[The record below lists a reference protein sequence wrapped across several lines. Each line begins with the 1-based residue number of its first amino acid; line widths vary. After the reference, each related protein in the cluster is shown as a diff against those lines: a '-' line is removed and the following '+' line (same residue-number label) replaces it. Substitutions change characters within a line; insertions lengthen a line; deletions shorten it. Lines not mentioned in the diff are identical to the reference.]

1 MPNRSSS
8 PARLRTTN
16 HPRPLRLRD
25 GFAGAMRDRTCAAVP
40 GSDEAMRVRSIGE
53 FTEGAEA
60 EAGFRV

>member
-1 MPNRSSS
+1 
-8 PARLRTTN
+8 
-16 HPRPLRLRD
+16 
-25 GFAGAMRDRTCAAVP
+25 MRDRTCAAVP